1 LGRVKVAIVDSSQ
14 SVKDS
19 FNNALKLIGDIEY
32 WNTMKN
38 PVIVK
43 VGVFNH
49 KGPKTNY
56 PTVEVVDAITKTFKG
71 ASSIYL
77 AESDNYKGLGMERL
91 QIWKELFTE
100 RVIPFNLSTDKDT
113 KEVEV
118 GGEYMALSNVIF
130 KPNFFVST
138 HALRKY
144 DKGTILKN
152 LFGLVPYRK
161 KAKYHKILV
170 QVLLDLFDLI
180 GGVDLAVLD
189 ATRVYSGPAARK
201 HLDTDILVVGEDAVA
216 VEAVGAELV
225 GLDPKKMDV
234 IQEAMNRDLGEG
246 DLEKIEIVG
255 ESIESVKD
263 RFSDI

>member
-1 LGRVKVAIVDSSQ
+1 MAIVDSSQ

-19 FNNALKLIGDIEY
+19 LDNALNLIEDTDY
-32 WNTMKN
+32 WNSIEN
-38 PVIVK
+38 PVVVK

-49 KGPKTNY
+49 KGPRINY
-56 PTVEVVDAITKTFKG
+56 PTVEVVDAITKIFKG
-71 ASSIYL
+71 APSIYL
-77 AESDNYKGLGMERL
+77 AESDNYKGSGLERL
-91 QIWKELFTE
+91 QVWKKLFSE
-100 RVIPFNLSTDKDT
+100 RVIPFNLSADKDT

-118 GGEYMALSNVIF
+118 GGERMALSNIIF

-138 HALRKY
+138 HALRRY

-152 LFGLVPYRK
+152 LFGLVPYKK

-180 GGVDLAVLD
+180 GGIDLAVLD
-189 ATRVYSGPAARK
+189 ATRVYSGPAAIK
-201 HLDTDILVVGEDAVA
+201 HLDIGILVVGRDAVA
-216 VEAVGAELV
+216 VEAVGAKLV
-225 GLDPKKMDV
+225 GLDPRKMEV

-255 ESIESVKD
+255 ESIESAKE
-263 RFSDI
+263 RFSNI